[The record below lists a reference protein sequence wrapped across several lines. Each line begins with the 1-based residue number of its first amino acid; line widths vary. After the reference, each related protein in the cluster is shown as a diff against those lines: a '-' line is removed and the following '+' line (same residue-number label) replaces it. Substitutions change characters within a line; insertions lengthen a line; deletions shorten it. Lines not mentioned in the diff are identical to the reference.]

1 MISYCEDCF
10 EKQRKIDELTEEV
23 KSLKAK
29 MRHLERNNNGEGYFG
44 SSTPSSKI
52 PVKTNS
58 VEDSRNKRGGARL
71 GHVGHGR
78 HAIDEDQADRV
89 IDVKSEAGNNC
100 PLCGES
106 LEDKGSDSRLVID
119 MPPLKAE
126 KIIYRLPKKY
136 CRHCHKI
143 FRTPAPNV
151 LPKNLYGNQIISQAA
166 VMHYLHGIPMG
177 RICEQTGIEHGS
189 LIKIFHS
196 LAKIASGI
204 QNGLIEEYRQSPA
217 KHADET
223 SWRNDG
229 TGGYAW
235 LFATGNI
242 SIFLFRKSRSA
253 SVVHEVLGADPLPGT
268 LVVDRY
274 NAYNKSPCAIQYC
287 YAHLLREVEDLG
299 REFVNDQEVREFV
312 GVMASL
318 LSTAMSLRSLPIPD
332 NKFYKQ
338 AKEIKDKI
346 IEAVHSPAKHCG
358 IRRIQDIFHEKE
370 ARMYRWS
377 SDRRIPA
384 ENNLAERDLRPTVI
398 ARKVSFGSQSD
409 AGAYTRSI
417 LMTLIH
423 TIKKTKS
430 DPCLAIKTALDKIS
444 RNPTLDKYKLF
455 FSSDTS

>member
-52 PVKTNS
+52 PVKSNS
-58 VEDSRNKRGGARL
+58 VDDSRSKRGGARL
-71 GHVGHGR
+71 GHAGHGR
-78 HAIDEDQADRV
+78 HAFDEDQTDRIV
-89 IDVKSEAGNNC
+89 DVESETGSRC
-100 PLCGES
+100 PLCDEP
-106 LEDKGSDSRLVID
+106 LEDKGTDTRLVID

-126 KIIYRLPKKY
+126 KIIYRLPRKY
-136 CRHCHKI
+136 CSHCHKL

-151 LPKNLYGNQIISQAA
+151 LPRNLYGNQIISQAA

-189 LIKIFHS
+189 LIKIFHT
-196 LAKIASGI
+196 LAKIFSGI
-204 QNGLIEEYRQSPA
+204 QKGLIEEYRQSHVR
-217 KHADET
+217 HADET

-229 TGGYAW
+229 MGGYAW
-235 LFATGNI
+235 LFATDKI
-242 SIFLFRKSRSA
+242 SIFLFRKTRSA
-253 SVVHEVLGADPLPGT
+253 SVVHEVLGTIPLHGT

-274 NAYNKSPCAIQYC
+274 NGYNKSPCAIQYC

-299 REFVNDQEVREFV
+299 KEFSNDQEVKTFV
-312 GVMASL
+312 EVMASL
-318 LSTAMSLRSLPIPD
+318 LSTAMSLRALPISD
-332 NKFYKQ
+332 DKFFEQ
-338 AKEIKDKI
+338 AKDIKDKI
-346 IEAVHSPAKHCG
+346 IEVVHSPARHLG
-358 IRRIQDIFHEKE
+358 VRRIQDIFHEKE
-370 ARMYRWS
+370 GRMYHWASNRM
-377 SDRRIPA
+377 IPA

-417 LMTLIH
+417 LMTLIQ
-423 TIKKTKS
+423 TLKKRVD

-444 RNPTLDKYKLF
+444 RNPTLDPYKLF